1 MVSDVQAQQ
10 AESRADR
17 ADGIVAIDA
26 TRGLALD
33 EKQTVRV
40 QIRNDLVPAGS
51 VIVSVVSL
59 TRPEYVL
66 RAVQSNEVR
75 EFLIDTRPYP
85 GGFRLAAK
93 PAGTRRPQISRQI
106 DVHGQARVK
115 RSLGIGLIRVE
126 RLEVEDES

>member
-1 MVSDVQAQQ
+1 MVSDVQV
-10 AESRADR
+10 ESRADR

-66 RAVQSNEVR
+66 GAVQSNEVR
-75 EFLIDTRPYP
+75 EFLIDTTVSRWVQ
-85 GGFRLAAK
+85 
-93 PAGTRRPQISRQI
+93 TRGEARWDQETTDLTQI
-106 DVHGQARVK
+106 DVYGQARVK
-115 RSLGIGLIRVE
+115 WNLGIGLIRVE

>member
-40 QIRNDLVPAGS
+40 QIRTDLVPAGS

-66 RAVQSNEVR
+66 GAVQSNEVR
-75 EFLIDTRPYP
+75 EFLIDTRLYP

-115 RSLGIGLIRVE
+115 
-126 RLEVEDES
+126 